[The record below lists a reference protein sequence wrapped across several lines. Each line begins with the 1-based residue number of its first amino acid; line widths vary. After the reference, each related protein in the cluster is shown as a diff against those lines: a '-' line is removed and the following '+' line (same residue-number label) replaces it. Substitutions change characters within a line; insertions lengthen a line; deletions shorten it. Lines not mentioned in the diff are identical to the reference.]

1 MQDVMMHL
9 DATNFTNWL
18 AQAQEIA
25 CDFIREIRL
34 NKQRAAKFVKFVKFV
49 VKKTYAAKICVARPL
64 VACYHRDARICV
76 ICG

>member
-18 AQAQEIA
+18 APA

-34 NKQRAAKFVKFVKFV
+34 N
-49 VKKTYAAKICVARPL
+49 
-64 VACYHRDARICV
+64 
-76 ICG
+76 